1 MMSQPKKERRSTR
14 RVATSLGARLT
25 GLGGEP
31 IEAHALNLSAGGIYV
46 TTPRY
51 VTPFSKVELTL
62 VLPPFG
68 QVTSG
73 QVRNGRHGRNGP
85 GGPAEVAA
93 NRGGEPEVTG
103 EETTIRAEGIVV
115 RCEPDPQLAEQ
126 YSLAIAFLHLTP
138 ADRNRIEGYV
148 NWRLERSL
156 IESAEA

>member
-1 MMSQPKKERRSTR
+1 MMSEPKKERRSTR

-31 IEAHALNLSAGGIYV
+31 IEAHAMNLSAGGVYV
-46 TTPRY
+46 VTPRY
-51 VTPFSKVELTL
+51 VTPFAKVELTV

-68 QVTSG
+68 QVT
-73 QVRNGRHGRNGP
+73 GRQGRSASAQARP
-85 GGPAEVAA
+85 HDSAPSPP
-93 NRGGEPEVTG
+93 EPEVADS
-103 EETTIRAEGIVV
+103 ETSIRAEGIVV
-115 RCEPDPQLAEQ
+115 RCEPDPEAPEH

>member
-14 RVATSLGARLT
+14 RVTTSLGAKLT
-25 GLGGEP
+25 GFGGEP
-31 IEAHALNLSAGGIYV
+31 IEAHALNLSAGGVYV
-46 TTPRY
+46 VTPRY
-51 VTPFSKVELTL
+51 VTPFAKVELTL

-68 QVTSG
+68 QVTGRQGRSASAQAG
-73 QVRNGRHGRNGP
+73 QDMAPSRQR
-85 GGPAEVAA
+85 
-93 NRGGEPEVTG
+93 EPEVADS
-103 EETTIRAEGIVV
+103 ETSIRAEGIVV
-115 RCEPDPQLAEQ
+115 RCEPDPEAPEH